1 MTHGPSGQRAKKLR
15 AGIRRPRRNKS
26 RTRRP
31 RYATPERALEILQRL
46 MAQYPD
52 ARCSLTHETPFQLL
66 IATILSAQCTDA
78 RVNIVTPEL
87 FARYR
92 TVQSLADANQGDVEE
107 LIKSTGFFRNKAR
120 SIIGMANA
128 VLDRHGSEV
137 PGSMDELTA
146 LPGVGRK
153 TANVLL
159 GNAFGRNDG
168 IVVDTHVARL
178 SQRLGLTKEL
188 DPVRIEEALVLLFPK
203 ERWTVLS
210 HLFIDHGRAVCV
222 ARSPRCRVCV
232 LSDICPSSSV

>member
-1 MTHGPSGQRAKKLR
+1 
-15 AGIRRPRRNKS
+15 
-26 RTRRP
+26 
-31 RYATPERALEILQRL
+31 

-52 ARCSLTHETPFQLL
+52 AHCSLKHETPFQLL
-66 IATILSAQCTDA
+66 IATILSAQCTDV
-78 RVNIVTPEL
+78 RVNMVTPTL
-87 FARYR
+87 FARYP
-92 TVQSLADANQGDVEE
+92 TVRSLAGARQEDLEE

-128 VLDRHGSEV
+128 VLDRHESEV
-137 PGSMDELTA
+137 PASMEELTA

-188 DPVRIEEALVLLFPK
+188 DPVKIEEALVSLFPRD
-203 ERWTVLS
+203 RWTVLS

-222 ARSPRCRVCV
+222 ARSPRCPVCA
-232 LSDICPSSSV
+232 LNDICPSSTV